1 MRDRGAQTEAKRRY
15 NAKHYEQIMLR
26 VPNGARCTVQDLA
39 TVAGLSMAE
48 YIRHCIIADAMQRGY
63 DVTDALGGG
72 GQPNDLTIAAKA
84 AGARR

>member
-15 NAKHYEQIMLR
+15 NSKHYEQIMLR
-26 VPNGARCTVQDLA
+26 VPRGARCTVQDLA

-63 DVTDALGGG
+63 DVTDAIGGG
-72 GQPNDLTIAAKA
+72 ELATLTAAA
-84 AGARR
+84 NSRGRSLR